1 MDRSLLLNL
10 IGFSPCFLLAGIA
23 LYAWHR
29 GITIRIENAAYKRGY
44 RHGREQAIGIGFVSD
59 MQRDIHA
66 WHRRNFPT
74 DDARDSLLGIGEE
87 LGEVMR
93 AQVKQSGGIRGTFE
107 YWQEE
112 KKKEIGDVL
121 IGIVNYCEW
130 NDISVLDALASR
142 WNVIGKRD
150 YIKHPVDGGRENES

>member
-1 MDRSLLLNL
+1 MDRSLVLNL
-10 IGFSPCFLLAGIA
+10 IGFSPCFILAGFA
-23 LYAWHR
+23 LYCWHR
-29 GITIRIENAAYKRGY
+29 GITARIERDAYKRGF
-44 RHGREQAIGIGFVSD
+44 RNGQGFASIGE

-93 AQVKQSGGIRGTFE
+93 AQVKQSGNIRGTFE
-107 YWQEE
+107 FWQEE

-121 IGIVNYCEW
+121 IGLLNYCEW
-130 NDISVLDALASR
+130 NDISFVEALIDR
-142 WNVIGKRD
+142 WRVIGKRD
-150 YIKHPVDGGRENES
+150 YIRFPEDGGRENE